1 LGFPFFFL
9 YNLFFLLIN
18 FFSWLFTQ
26 GNLDLL
32 PMLFVGMCLWI
43 VSWTK
48 VLNYKK
54 AQWDQIEKDL
64 NETYKQL
71 KNFQDKM
78 SLDELWNIF
87 KTNVQET
94 IHKHIPT
101 KSIGNKSRLPWVNN
115 QLKKLCELV
124 VYFAAGLGLFHC
136 KLYHDHSHRLVVMF
150 LLY

>member
-1 LGFPFFFL
+1 MTNPSFVNRVETLPPIGASDHDIV
-9 YNLFFLLIN
+9 YSEINLA
-18 FFSWLFTQ
+18 
-26 GNLDLL
+26 L
-32 PMLFVGMCLWI
+32 PQNKQQAH
-43 VSWTK
+43 K

-64 NETYKQL
+64 TETYKQL
-71 KNFQDKM
+71 KKDQDKM

-94 IHKHIPT
+94 IHKYIPT
-101 KSIGNKSRLPWVNN
+101 NSIGNKSRLPWVNN
-115 QLKKLCELV
+115 QLKKLINKKNKELV